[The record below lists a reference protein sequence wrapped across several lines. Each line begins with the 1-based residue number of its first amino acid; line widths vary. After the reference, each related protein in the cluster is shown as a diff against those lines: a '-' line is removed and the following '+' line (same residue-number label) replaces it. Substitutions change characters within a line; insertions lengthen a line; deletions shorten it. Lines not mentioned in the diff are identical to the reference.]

1 MIPGVIAQTLKR
13 PPPPTHVNISFS
25 IRHGVAV
32 SRNLGLSKTIST
44 FIGQAI
50 AINRSKALPKAI
62 AVHIGQ
68 TLAFAPHLNKILIPQ
83 IGQVLSYLRRLS
95 FSVRISQTQRVFA
108 PQTQPGNLRATQ
120 VTLQVLETT
129 SDVAHLRAT
138 QTTMQV
144 LETTSDPTNLRATQV
159 TLQVLR
165 TQA

>member
-1 MIPGVIAQTLKR
+1 
-13 PPPPTHVNISFS
+13 
-25 IRHGVAV
+25 
-32 SRNLGLSKTIST
+32 LGLSKTIST

-62 AVHIGQ
+62 AVRIGE

-108 PQTQPGNLRATQ
+108 PQVQPGNLRATQ
-120 VTLQVLETT
+120 VTL
-129 SDVAHLRAT
+129 
-138 QTTMQV
+138 QV